1 MIARLND
8 ISFDIF
14 DLPQDLAQ
22 LLDNDREHPARTVCA
37 AGVISGVA
45 SWNDEDSAPPPS
57 TALAVTLDADAE
69 DGVKR
74 WSGDAVK
81 WNRR

>member
-1 MIARLND
+1 V
-8 ISFDIF
+8 
-14 DLPQDLAQ
+14 
-22 LLDNDREHPARTVCA
+22 RTVCA
-37 AGVISGVA
+37 AGVISGVT
-45 SWNDEDSAPPPS
+45 SWSDVDSAPPPS

-74 WSGDAVK
+74 WSGDAVR